1 MGWVGRLGGDAE
13 MPCCGG
19 WGRWSGRWGRW
30 SVGWGTGERI
40 VWKVERTVAKTHA
53 AGSGVGAG
61 LSVDGEERGAGCGG
75 LAGHHLAVVILEVD
89 EVTFH

>member
-1 MGWVGRLGGDAE
+1 M
-13 MPCCGG
+13 
-19 WGRWSGRWGRW
+19 
-30 SVGWGTGERI
+30 
-40 VWKVERTVAKTHA
+40 ERTVAKTHA

-61 LSVDGEERGAGCGG
+61 LSVDREGRGAGCGG

>member
-1 MGWVGRLGGDAE
+1 MIRATEWVGRLGGDAE

-19 WGRWSGRWGRW
+19 WGRRSGRWG
-30 SVGWGTGERI
+30 
-40 VWKVERTVAKTHA
+40 KVERTVVKTQV

-61 LSVDGEERGAGCGG
+61 LSVDGEGRGAGCGG
-75 LAGHHLAVVILEVD
+75 LAALHLAVVILEVD

>member
-1 MGWVGRLGGDAE
+1 MRRCLAAGVGEGGADGGEGGAGGGGLGSA
-13 MPCCGG
+13 
-19 WGRWSGRWGRW
+19 RWG
-30 SVGWGTGERI
+30 
-40 VWKVERTVAKTHA
+40 KVERTVAKTQA

-61 LSVDGEERGAGCGG
+61 LSVDGEGRGAGCGG